1 MCLRTSPAFLPDFLL
16 LVFGQIQSLKIHIWQ
31 ESEKKISLDYN
42 VMVGERHFFFN
53 SKKSTLA
60 FVGFYNSETAE
71 MLKLS
76 SWQD

>member
-1 MCLRTSPAFLPDFLL
+1 M
-16 LVFGQIQSLKIHIWQ
+16 QSLKIHIWQ
-31 ESEKKISLDYN
+31 ESVKKKKIASDCY
-42 VMVGERHFFFN
+42 VVVGKRHIFLN

-60 FVGFYNSETAE
+60 FVGFYNSEDAE